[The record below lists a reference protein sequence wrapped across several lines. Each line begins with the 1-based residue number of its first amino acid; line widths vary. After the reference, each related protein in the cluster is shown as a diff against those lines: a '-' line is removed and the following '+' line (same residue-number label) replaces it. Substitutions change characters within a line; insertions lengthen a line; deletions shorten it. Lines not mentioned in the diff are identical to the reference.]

1 MRSTNWSA
9 CRRPC
14 PTVLL
19 DIQAPNNVRNLFKDV
34 SQELKGVFKNLDFQ
48 ERQKKQLIE
57 YKEKKYQE
65 TLEKF
70 KEKQVEHRKVEE
82 VLQQRKSQLNH
93 LEQKEAALKAEVNR
107 LTSSGRTEP
116 KHHQGQHHQQHGN
129 MSSAFYAGMAEL
141 SPARSN
147 LAAPF
152 LDSSL
157 RSAGSGG
164 SRGRREGVGLASG
177 SAFLNMKT
185 PGRWYNSKG
194 PLDNASPKEGR
205 RPGDPKAGGRSPF
218 GF

>member
-1 MRSTNWSA
+1 M
-9 CRRPC
+9 
-14 PTVLL
+14 L
-19 DIQAPNNVRNLFKDV
+19 
-34 SQELKGVFKNLDFQ
+34 
-48 ERQKKQLIE
+48 QKL
-57 YKEKKYQE
+57 
-65 TLEKF
+65 

-116 KHHQGQHHQQHGN
+116 KHHQRQQQHHQQHGN

-157 RSAGSGG
+157 RSVG
-164 SRGRREGVGLASG
+164 SRGSTGRKEVLGEGVGLASG

-194 PLDNASPKEGR
+194 PLDNASPREGR
-205 RPGDPKAGGRSPF
+205 GPRDTKAGGRSPF